1 MSTNFLSINDT
12 TLHYEER
19 GSGNPLLFIHAGV
32 ADLRM
37 WDEQVAWFAHAYRTI
52 RFDMRG
58 FGQSLMQP
66 GSFSFHGDV
75 VGVLDALGITKAIL
89 IGCSFGSLVAL
100 NVALDT
106 PERVAGLILASPS
119 VDGETPSER
128 IRQFWRDEAAALE
141 TGDIAGATELNLRL
155 WVDGP
160 HRTPEQVDPDVREQ
174 VRTMQEAIF
183 RLPQVEEVEVIEL
196 DPQAIE
202 RLERVTVPTL
212 VIAGALD
219 LEEKVALA
227 KEAATRIPNAQY
239 VEIAEAAH
247 MVNME
252 QPIIFNQHVQRFIQE
267 LHV

>member
-1 MSTNFLSINDT
+1 MNDNFLSINGA

-37 WDEQVAWFAHAYRTI
+37 WDEQVASFAEAYRTI
-52 RFDMRG
+52 RFELRG
-58 FGQSLMQP
+58 FGQSMMQP

-89 IGCSFGSLVAL
+89 IGCSFGSMVAL
-100 NVALDT
+100 NVALDA
-106 PERVAGLILASPS
+106 PDRVAGLVLASPS

-141 TGDIAGATELNLRL
+141 AGDIAGATELNLRL

-160 HRTPEQVDPDVREQ
+160 QRTPDQVDPGVREQ
-174 VRTMQEAIF
+174 VHAMQEAIF
-183 RLPQVEEVEVIEL
+183 RLPQVENVEVIEL
-196 DPQAIE
+196 DPPAIE
-202 RLERVTVPTL
+202 RLESVAVPTL

-227 KEAATRIPNAQY
+227 KEVATRIPNAQY

-252 QPIIFNQHVQRFIQE
+252 QPAAFNQHLQRFLQE